1 MVYEPAVAYRIT
13 DLPLSER
20 PREKLHAL
28 GAERLDTAELIA
40 ILLRTGTG
48 GRSAIEIGRDLLAQ
62 FQTIERLAAASVEEL
77 SAVKG
82 IGLAKAVQL
91 KAAFALASRLPATRE
106 ARPMLRTPR
115 DVADRL
121 REEMQHFEVE
131 EFHVLLLD
139 TKNRLIRDVKVSK
152 GTLNASL
159 VHPRE
164 VFREAI
170 RAGAASVILV
180 HNHPSGDPTPSSD
193 DLRITRELVEAG
205 RVLKIEVL
213 DHIIVGKRDSGRTED
228 FVSVK
233 EIGLIQ

>member
-1 MVYEPAVAYRIT
+1 MAYRIT

-28 GAERLDTAELIA
+28 GADRLDTAELIA

-48 GRSAIEIGRDLLAQ
+48 GRSAIEIGRELLAH
-62 FQTIERLAAASVEEL
+62 FQSIERLAGASVEEL
-77 SAVKG
+77 SAIKG
-82 IGLAKAVQL
+82 VGTAKAVQL

-131 EFHVLLLD
+131 EFHVLMLD
-139 TKNRLIRDVKVSK
+139 TKNRLIRDIKVSK

-170 RAGAASVILV
+170 RAGAASVILG
-180 HNHPSGDPTPSSD
+180 HNHPSGDPTPSGD
-193 DLRITRELVEAG
+193 DLRITRELIEAG

>member
-1 MVYEPAVAYRIT
+1 MAYRIT

-62 FQTIERLAAASVEEL
+62 FQTIEQLAAASVEEL
-77 SAVKG
+77 STIKG
-82 IGLAKAVQL
+82 VGLAKAVQL
-91 KAAFALASRLPATRE
+91 KAAFALASRLPASRV
-106 ARPMLRTPR
+106 ARPLLRTPR

-139 TKNRLIRDVKVSK
+139 TKNRLLRDLKVSK

-164 VFREAI
+164 VFREAV

-193 DLRITRELVEAG
+193 DIKITRELVEAG
-205 RVLKIEVL
+205 RVLKIEVI
-213 DHIIVGKRDSGRTED
+213 DHIIVGQRDSGRTED
-228 FVSVK
+228 FVSLK
-233 EIGLIQ
+233 EMGLIQ

>member
-1 MVYEPAVAYRIT
+1 MAYRIT

-48 GRSAIEIGRDLLAQ
+48 GRSAIEIGRELLAQ
-62 FQTIERLAAASVEEL
+62 FQSIEQLAAASVEEL
-77 SAVKG
+77 SVVKG

-91 KAAFALASRLPATRE
+91 KAAFELAARLPRSRA
-106 ARPMLRTPR
+106 ARPQFRTPR

-139 TKNRLIRDVKVSK
+139 TKNRLIRDMRTSK

-170 RAGAASVILV
+170 RAGAAGVILV
-180 HNHPSGDPTPSSD
+180 HNHPSGDPAPSGD
-193 DLRITRELVEAG
+193 DVKITRELAEAG
-205 RVLKIEVL
+205 RLFKIEVL

>member
-1 MVYEPAVAYRIT
+1 MAYRIT

-40 ILLRTGTG
+40 NLLRTGTG

-62 FQTIERLAAASVEEL
+62 FQTIESLAAASVEEL

-180 HNHPSGDPTPSSD
+180 HNHPSGDPTPSGD

>member
-1 MVYEPAVAYRIT
+1 MAYRIT

-40 ILLRTGTG
+40 ILLRTGTS

-77 SAVKG
+77 SAIKG
-82 IGLAKAVQL
+82 VGLAKAVQL
-91 KAAFALASRLPATRE
+91 KAAFALASRLSATRE

-170 RAGAASVILV
+170 RAGAANVILV
-180 HNHPSGDPTPSSD
+180 HNHPSGDPTPSGD
-193 DLRITRELVEAG
+193 DLRITRELIEAG

>member
-1 MVYEPAVAYRIT
+1 VAYRIT

-77 SAVKG
+77 SAIKG

>member
-1 MVYEPAVAYRIT
+1 MAYRIT

-40 ILLRTGTG
+40 ILLRTGTS

-77 SAVKG
+77 SAIKG
-82 IGLAKAVQL
+82 VGLAKAVQL
-91 KAAFALASRLPATRE
+91 KAAFALASRLSATRE

-131 EFHVLLLD
+131 EFHVLMLD
-139 TKNRLIRDVKVSK
+139 TKNRLIRDIKVSK

-180 HNHPSGDPTPSSD
+180 HNHPSGDPTPSGD
-193 DLRITRELVEAG
+193 DIRITREMMEAG
-205 RVLKIEVL
+205 RLLKIEVL
-213 DHIIVGKRDSGRTED
+213 DHIIIGKRDSGRTED
-228 FVSVK
+228 YVSVK
-233 EIGLIQ
+233 EMGLIQ

>member
-1 MVYEPAVAYRIT
+1 MRPVAYRIT

-48 GRSAIEIGRDLLAQ
+48 GRSAIEIGRHLLER
-62 FQTIERLAAASVEEL
+62 FQTLDQLAAASVEEL

-82 IGLAKAVQL
+82 VGLAKAVQL
-91 KAAFALASRLPATRE
+91 KAAFELAARLPKSRAP
-106 ARPMLRTPR
+106 RPLFRTPR
-115 DVADRL
+115 EVADRFH
-121 REEMQHFEVE
+121 EEMQHYEVE

-139 TKNRLIRDVKVSK
+139 TKQRLIRDVSVSR
-152 GTLNASL
+152 GTLNSSL

-164 VFREAI
+164 VFKEAI
-170 RAGAASVILV
+170 RAAAASVILV

-193 DLRITRELVEAG
+193 DIKITRELIEAG
-205 RVLKIEVL
+205 RVLKIEVV
-213 DHIIVGKRDSGRTED
+213 DHIIIGKRGASRAEIYA
-228 FVSVK
+228 SLK
-233 EIGLIQ
+233 EMGLI

>member
-1 MVYEPAVAYRIT
+1 MAYRIT

-77 SAVKG
+77 SAIKG

>member
-1 MVYEPAVAYRIT
+1 
-13 DLPLSER
+13 
-20 PREKLHAL
+20 
-28 GAERLDTAELIA
+28 
-40 ILLRTGTG
+40 
-48 GRSAIEIGRDLLAQ
+48 
-62 FQTIERLAAASVEEL
+62 
-77 SAVKG
+77 
-82 IGLAKAVQL
+82 VQL

-139 TKNRLIRDVKVSK
+139 AKNRLIRDVKVSK
-152 GTLNASL
+152 GTLNSSL

-164 VFREAI
+164 VFREAV
-170 RAGAASVILV
+170 RAGAANVILV
-180 HNHPSGDPTPSSD
+180 HNHPSGDPTPSGD
-193 DLRITRELVEAG
+193 DLRITRELIEAG

-213 DHIIVGKRDSGRTED
+213 DHIIVGKRDSSRTED

>member
-1 MVYEPAVAYRIT
+1 MAYRIT

-28 GAERLDTAELIA
+28 GADRLDTAELIA

-48 GRSAIEIGRDLLAQ
+48 GRSAIEIGRELLAQ
-62 FQTIERLAAASVEEL
+62 FQSIERLAAASVEEL
-77 SAVKG
+77 SSVKG
-82 IGLAKAVQL
+82 VGMAKAVQL

-106 ARPMLRTPR
+106 ARPLLRTPR

-131 EFHVLLLD
+131 EFHALMLD
-139 TKNRLIRDVKVSK
+139 TKNRLIRDVRVSK

-164 VFREAI
+164 VFREAV
-170 RAGAASVILV
+170 RAGAAGVILV

-193 DLRITRELVEAG
+193 DLRITRELTDAG
-205 RVLKIEVL
+205 RLLKIEVL

-228 FVSVK
+228 YVSIK
-233 EIGLIQ
+233 EMGLIS

>member
-1 MVYEPAVAYRIT
+1 MAYRIT

-62 FQTIERLAAASVEEL
+62 FQTIESLAAASVEEL

-180 HNHPSGDPTPSSD
+180 HNHPSGDPTPSGD
-193 DLRITRELVEAG
+193 DIRITREMMEAG
-205 RVLKIEVL
+205 RLLKIEVL

>member
-1 MVYEPAVAYRIT
+1 MAYRIT

-28 GAERLDTAELIA
+28 GADRLDTAELIA

-48 GRSAIEIGRDLLAQ
+48 GRSAIEIGRELLAH
-62 FQTIERLAAASVEEL
+62 FQSIERLAGASVEEL
-77 SAVKG
+77 SAIKG
-82 IGLAKAVQL
+82 VGTAKAVQL

-131 EFHVLLLD
+131 EFHVLMLD
-139 TKNRLIRDVKVSK
+139 TKNRLIRDIKVSK

-180 HNHPSGDPTPSSD
+180 HNHPSGDPTPSGD
-193 DLRITRELVEAG
+193 DIRITREMMEAG
-205 RVLKIEVL
+205 RLLKIEVL
-213 DHIIVGKRDSGRTED
+213 DHIIIGKRDSGRTED
-228 FVSVK
+228 YVSVK
-233 EIGLIQ
+233 EMGLIQ

>member
-1 MVYEPAVAYRIT
+1 MAYRIT

-40 ILLRTGTG
+40 ILLRTGTS

-77 SAVKG
+77 SAIKG
-82 IGLAKAVQL
+82 VGTAKAVQL

-131 EFHVLLLD
+131 EFHVLMLD
-139 TKNRLIRDVKVSK
+139 TKNRLIRDIKVSK

-180 HNHPSGDPTPSSD
+180 HNHPSGDPTPSGD
-193 DLRITRELVEAG
+193 DIRITREMMEAG
-205 RVLKIEVL
+205 RLLKIEVL
-213 DHIIVGKRDSGRTED
+213 DHIIIGKRDSGRTED
-228 FVSVK
+228 YVSVK
-233 EIGLIQ
+233 EMGLIQ

>member
-1 MVYEPAVAYRIT
+1 MAYRIT

-77 SAVKG
+77 SAIKG

-180 HNHPSGDPTPSSD
+180 HNHPSGDPTPSGD

>member
-1 MVYEPAVAYRIT
+1 VAYRIT

-48 GRSAIEIGRDLLAQ
+48 GRSAIEIGRDLLAR
-62 FQTIERLAAASVEEL
+62 FQTIEQLAAASVEEL
-77 SAVKG
+77 SAVQG
-82 IGLAKAVQL
+82 VGLAKAVQL
-91 KAAFALASRLPATRE
+91 KAAFELAARLPKSRA
-106 ARPMLRTPR
+106 ARPLLRTPR

-139 TKNRLIRDVKVSK
+139 TKNRLVRDMKVSK

-164 VFREAI
+164 VFREAV

-193 DLRITRELVEAG
+193 DIKITRELVEAG
-205 RVLKIEVL
+205 RLLKIEVL

-228 FVSVK
+228 FVSLK
-233 EIGLIQ
+233 EMGLIQ

>member
-1 MVYEPAVAYRIT
+1 MAYRIT

-62 FQTIERLAAASVEEL
+62 FQTIESLAAASVEEL

-180 HNHPSGDPTPSSD
+180 HNHPSGDPTPSGD

-228 FVSVK
+228 FTSLK
-233 EIGLIQ
+233 EMGLIQ